1 MAALALKTDFN
12 LNAINKLPGW
22 AQIMVVIL
30 APIIVGAIFYFVQY
44 EPKNEQ
50 IKRLLSQIQKQANEI
65 SIKETKARRLVVLKA
80 ENEWLKARLKELQ
93 EQLPEE
99 KEVSDLLRQIS
110 DLGLSSG
117 LEIISWVPEQK
128 RTNPSGLYDEI
139 PVQIIVAG
147 GYHNLGKFFSNISAM
162 TRIVNISEIKIS
174 ISKKQGD
181 NAAAGNLLDVKFTAT
196 AFAATTATSKTGQ
209 SGGGH
214 R

>member
-12 LNAINKLPGW
+12 LNSINKLPGW
-22 AQIMVVIL
+22 AQILIVIL
-30 APIIVGAIFYFVQY
+30 APVLVVTAFYFVQY
-44 EPKNEQ
+44 QPKNQQ
-50 IKRLLSQIQKQANEI
+50 INSLLSHIQKQENEI

-99 KEVSDLLRQIS
+99 KEVSGLLRQIS

-117 LEIISWVPEQK
+117 LEIISWIPGQK

-139 PVQIIVAG
+139 PVKIVVTG
-147 GYHNLGKFFSNISAM
+147 GFHNLGKFFSNISAM
-162 TRIVNISEIKIS
+162 TRIVNIAEIQVS
-174 ISKKQGD
+174 SSKKQGK
-181 NAAAGNLLDVKFTAT
+181 NVGTGNLLDVKFTAT
-196 AFAATTATSKTGQ
+196 AFAATSKTGQ
-209 SGGGH
+209 SGGGK